1 MKANIRKK
9 LIGTSS
15 AKTEKGE
22 RENYLTGILYLA
34 PYKIA
39 GFNVCP
45 NASKGCAAACL
56 YNAGRGKFN
65 SVQQARINKTLFLK
79 EDKNNFLINL
89 YLDIESIIRKAERKN
104 MVPVIRLNGTSDL
117 PFENFKLNG
126 KSLFDH
132 FSDVQFYDYTKSY
145 KRMIKY
151 LSGGMPSN
159 YHLTFSASE
168 DNSLL
173 VLDVLKQGGNV
184 SVVFD
189 ELPTN
194 WNGYKV
200 IDADQTDLR
209 FSDPENVVC
218 GLTFKGTKKEK
229 ETAVESGFVY
239 QSK

>member
-1 MKANIRKK
+1 
-9 LIGTSS
+9 
-15 AKTEKGE
+15 
-22 RENYLTGILYLA
+22 
-34 PYKIA
+34 
-39 GFNVCP
+39 
-45 NASKGCAAACL
+45 
-56 YNAGRGKFN
+56 
-65 SVQQARINKTLFLK
+65 
-79 EDKNNFLINL
+79 
-89 YLDIESIIRKAERKN
+89 
-104 MVPVIRLNGTSDL
+104 
-117 PFENFKLNG
+117 
-126 KSLFDH
+126 
-132 FSDVQFYDYTKSY
+132 
-145 KRMIKY
+145 MIKY

-200 IDADQTDLR
+200 IDADKTDLR

-229 ETAVESGFVY
+229 EAAIESGFVY

>member
-22 RENYLTGILYLA
+22 KENYLTGILYLA

-39 GFNVCP
+39 GFNVYP

-79 EDKNNFLINL
+79 EDKNNFLINI
-89 YLDIESIIRKAERKN
+89 YLDIQSIIRKAEKKN
-104 MVPVIRLNGTSDL
+104 MIPVIRLNGTSDL
-117 PFENFKLNG
+117 PFENFKLND

-132 FSDVQFYDYTKSY
+132 FSNVQFYDYTKSH

-200 IDADQTDLR
+200 IDADKTDLR

-218 GLTFKGTKKEK
+218 GLTFKGTRKEK
-229 ETAVESGFVY
+229 EAAVETGFVY